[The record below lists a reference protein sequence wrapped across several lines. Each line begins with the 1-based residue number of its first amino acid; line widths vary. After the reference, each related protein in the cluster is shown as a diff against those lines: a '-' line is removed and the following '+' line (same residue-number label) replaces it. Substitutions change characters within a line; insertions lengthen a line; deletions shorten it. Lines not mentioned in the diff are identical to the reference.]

1 MLAIKNL
8 FRNKLRTL
16 LNIIGVTLAIVSL
29 IILTSLG
36 SGLLDT
42 GEQVLKDSSMHLWM
56 KGRPVDLKT
65 QYIQSSEAR
74 ISDVHQISTQIQ
86 ADPRV
91 NLSNPLLAEIVYAY
105 KDGEDPKAVF
115 GLGVDTGG
123 SDEGMVKISGGKRIS
138 TSTLYNSG
146 TYDGPFTSEVL
157 VDSRAAHL
165 LGVEV
170 GDTIFAGKTISDAR
184 NRQFKVVGI
193 SDSLSTFSINAMVI
207 FPFPEFQLITGN
219 HNHDSASMIIVRLND
234 VNTAEQVKNDLQK
247 RYPEYQVSTNR
258 ELLNNIIKQN
268 GFFIVSASSIVILAI
283 VMGTSLIILTML
295 LSLNERKK
303 EIGILQVVGFSRLSI
318 ARSFGFEGFIISII
332 GGISGLLLSV
342 PVAEIIN
349 QIVNKM
355 TGLDELLVLDNEI
368 MLLGFSMAVIIG
380 LLSTLATIW
389 RLSTIKPIEQIRS
402 V

>member
-16 LNIIGVTLAIVSL
+16 LNIIGVTLAIISL
-29 IILTSLG
+29 VILTSLG

-74 ISDVHQISTQIQ
+74 ISDVHQISTQTQ

-91 NLSNPLLAEIVYAY
+91 NISTPLLTEIVYAY
-105 KDGEDPKAVF
+105 KNGEDPKAVF

-123 SDEGMVKISGGKRIS
+123 PLVTISSGAPIS
-138 TSTLYNSG
+138 TSTLYNGS

-318 ARSFGFEGFIISII
+318 ARNFGFEGFIISII
-332 GGISGLLLSV
+332 GGISGILLSV
-342 PVAEIIN
+342 PVAGIIN
-349 QIVNKM
+349 QIVKKM

-368 MLLGFSMAVIIG
+368 MLLGFSMALIIG
-380 LLSTLATIW
+380 LLSSLATIW
-389 RLSTIKPIEQIRS
+389 RLSTIEPMEQIRS

>member
-8 FRNKLRTL
+8 SRNKLRTL
-16 LNIIGVTLAIVSL
+16 LNIIGVTLAIISL
-29 IILTSLG
+29 VILTSLG

-74 ISDVHQISTQIQ
+74 ISDVHQICTQTQ

-91 NLSNPLLAEIVYAY
+91 NMSTPLLTEIVYAY
-105 KDGEDPKAVF
+105 KEGEDPKAVF
-115 GLGVDTGG
+115 GLGVDTHGPI
-123 SDEGMVKISGGKRIS
+123 VTISSGAPIS
-138 TSTLYNSG
+138 TSTLYNGS

-318 ARSFGFEGFIISII
+318 ARNFGFEGFIISII
-332 GGISGLLLSV
+332 GGISGILLSV
-342 PVAEIIN
+342 PVAGIIN
-349 QIVNKM
+349 QIVKKM
-355 TGLDELLVLDNEI
+355 TGLDELLVLDTKI

-389 RLSTIKPIEQIRS
+389 RLSTIEPMEQIRS

>member
-1 MLAIKNL
+1 MLAIRNL

-16 LNIIGVTLAIVSL
+16 LNIIGVTLAIISL
-29 IILTSLG
+29 VILISLG

-42 GEQVLKDSSMHLWM
+42 GEQVLEDSTMHLWI

-65 QYIQSSEAR
+65 QYIQSSQAM
-74 ISDVHQISTQIQ
+74 ISDVHQIRTQTQ

-91 NLSNPLLAEIVYAY
+91 NMATPLLTEIVYAY
-105 KDGEDPKAVF
+105 KEGEDPKAVF

-123 SDEGMVKISGGKRIS
+123 PIVTISSGAPIS
-138 TSTLYNSG
+138 TSTLYNGS

-219 HNHDSASMIIVRLND
+219 HYNDSASMIIVRLND
-234 VNTAEQVKNDLQK
+234 INTAELVKNDLRKQ
-247 RYPEYQVSTNR
+247 YPEYQVSTNR
-258 ELLNNIIKQN
+258 EFLNNIIKQN
-268 GFFIVSASSIVILAI
+268 GFFIASASSIVILAL

-318 ARSFGFEGFIISII
+318 TRSFGFEGFIISII
-332 GGISGLLLSV
+332 GGISGILLSV
-342 PVAEIIN
+342 PIAEIIN
-349 QIVNKM
+349 QIVKKM
-355 TGLDELLVLDNEI
+355 TGFDELLVLDNKI

-389 RLSTIKPIEQIRS
+389 RLSTIKPIEQIKS
-402 V
+402 I

>member
-1 MLAIKNL
+1 MLAIRNL

-16 LNIIGVTLAIVSL
+16 LNIIGVTLAIISL
-29 IILTSLG
+29 VIFTSLG
-36 SGLLDT
+36 CGLLDT
-42 GEQVLKDSSMHLWM
+42 GEQVLEDSTMHLWI
-56 KGRPVDLKT
+56 KGRPVDLNT
-65 QYIQSSEAR
+65 QYIQSSQTM
-74 ISDVHQISTQIQ
+74 ISDVHQIITQTQ

-91 NLSNPLLAEIVYAY
+91 KLSNPLLTEIVYAY
-105 KDGEDPKAVF
+105 KEGEYPKAVF
-115 GLGVDTGG
+115 GLGVNTCGD
-123 SDEGMVKISGGKRIS
+123 MVKISSGAPIS
-138 TSTLYNSG
+138 TSALYNSG

-184 NRQFKVVGI
+184 NREFKVVGI

-207 FPFPEFQLITGN
+207 FPFSEFQLITGT
-219 HNHDSASMIIVRLND
+219 HYHDSASMIIMRLND

-247 RYPEYQVSTNR
+247 QYPEYQVSTNR

-268 GFFIVSASSIVILAI
+268 GFFIASASSIVILAL

-332 GGISGLLLSV
+332 GGISGILLSV

-349 QIVNKM
+349 QIVKKM
-355 TGLDELLVLDNEI
+355 TGLDELLVLDNKI

-380 LLSTLATIW
+380 LLSTLVTIR

>member
-16 LNIIGVTLAIVSL
+16 LNIIGVTLAIISL
-29 IILTSLG
+29 VILTSLG

-42 GEQVLKDSSMHLWM
+42 GEQVLKDSSMHLWI
-56 KGRPVDLKT
+56 KGRPVDLET
-65 QYIQSSEAR
+65 QYIQSSQAR
-74 ISDVHQISTQIQ
+74 ISDVHQIRTQIQ

-91 NLSNPLLAEIVYAY
+91 SLSTPLLTEIVYAF
-105 KDGEDPKAVF
+105 KEGEDPEALF
-115 GLGVDTGG
+115 GLGVATGG
-123 SDEGMVKISGGKRIS
+123 DMVTISSGAPIS
-138 TSTLYNSG
+138 SSTLYNSG
-146 TYDGPFTSEVL
+146 TYEGPFTSEVL

-170 GDTIFAGKTISDAR
+170 GDTIFAGKTIADAR

-219 HNHDSASMIIVRLND
+219 HYHDSASMIIVRLND
-234 VNTAEQVKNDLQK
+234 VNTAEQVKNDLQEQ
-247 RYPEYQVSTNR
+247 YPEYQISTNR
-258 ELLNNIIKQN
+258 ELLDNIIKQN
-268 GFFIVSASSIVILAI
+268 GFFIVSASSIVVLAI

-318 ARSFGFEGFIISII
+318 AKNFGFEGFIISII
-332 GGISGLLLSV
+332 GGISGILLSV
-342 PVAEIIN
+342 PVAELIN
-349 QIVNKM
+349 QVVKRM
-355 TGLDELLVLDNEI
+355 TGLDELLVLDTEI

-389 RLSTIKPIEQIRS
+389 RLSTIKPMEQIRS

>member
-8 FRNKLRTL
+8 SRNKLRTL
-16 LNIIGVTLAIVSL
+16 LNIIGVTLAIISL
-29 IILTSLG
+29 VILTSLG

-74 ISDVHQISTQIQ
+74 ISDVHQISTQTQ

-91 NLSNPLLAEIVYAY
+91 NISTPLLTEIVYAY
-105 KDGEDPKAVF
+105 KNGEDPKAVF

-123 SDEGMVKISGGKRIS
+123 PLVTISSGAPIS
-138 TSTLYNSG
+138 TSTLYNGS

-318 ARSFGFEGFIISII
+318 ARNFGFEGFIISII
-332 GGISGLLLSV
+332 GGISGILLSV
-342 PVAEIIN
+342 PVAGIIN
-349 QIVNKM
+349 QIVKKM

-368 MLLGFSMAVIIG
+368 MLLGFSMALIIG
-380 LLSTLATIW
+380 LLSSLATIW
-389 RLSTIKPIEQIRS
+389 RLSTIEPMEQIRS

>member
-8 FRNKLRTL
+8 SRNKLRTL
-16 LNIIGVTLAIVSL
+16 LNIIGVTLAIISL
-29 IILTSLG
+29 VILTSLG

-74 ISDVHQISTQIQ
+74 ISDVHQIRTQIQ

-91 NLSNPLLAEIVYAY
+91 NMSTPLLTEIVYAY
-105 KDGEDPKAVF
+105 KEGEDPKAVF

-123 SDEGMVKISGGKRIS
+123 PIVTISSGAPIS
-138 TSTLYNSG
+138 TSTLYNGS

-318 ARSFGFEGFIISII
+318 ARNFGFEGFIISII
-332 GGISGLLLSV
+332 GGISGILLSV
-342 PVAEIIN
+342 PVAGIIN
-349 QIVNKM
+349 QIVKKM

-389 RLSTIKPIEQIRS
+389 RLSTIEPMEQIRS

>member
-16 LNIIGVTLAIVSL
+16 LNIIGVTLAIISL
-29 IILTSLG
+29 VILTSLG

-74 ISDVHQISTQIQ
+74 ISDVHQIRTQIQ

-91 NLSNPLLAEIVYAY
+91 NMSTPLLTEIVYAY
-105 KDGEDPKAVF
+105 KEGEDPKAVF
-115 GLGVDTGG
+115 GLGVDTRGPI
-123 SDEGMVKISGGKRIS
+123 VTISSGTPIS
-138 TSTLYNSG
+138 TSTLYNGS

-219 HNHDSASMIIVRLND
+219 HYHDSASMIIVRLND
-234 VNTAEQVKNDLQK
+234 VNTAEQVKNNLQEQ
-247 RYPEYQVSTNR
+247 YPEYQVSTNR

-268 GFFIVSASSIVILAI
+268 GFFIASASSIVILAI

-295 LSLNERKK
+295 LSLNERKR

-332 GGISGLLLSV
+332 GGISGILLSV

-349 QIVNKM
+349 QVVKRM
-355 TGLDELLVLDNEI
+355 TGLDELLVLDTKI

>member
-8 FRNKLRTL
+8 SRNKLRTL
-16 LNIIGVTLAIVSL
+16 LNIIGVTLAIISL
-29 IILTSLG
+29 VILTSLG

-42 GEQVLKDSSMHLWM
+42 GEQVLKDSSMHLWI

-65 QYIQSSEAR
+65 QYTQSSQAM
-74 ISDVHQISTQIQ
+74 ISDVHQIRTQIQ

-91 NLSNPLLAEIVYAY
+91 NMSTPLLTEIVYAY
-105 KDGEDPKAVF
+105 KEGEDPKAVF
-115 GLGVDTGG
+115 GLGVDTRGPI
-123 SDEGMVKISGGKRIS
+123 VTISSGAPIS
-138 TSTLYNSG
+138 TSTLYNGS

-170 GDTIFAGKTISDAR
+170 GDTIFAGKTIADAR
-184 NRQFKVVGI
+184 NREFKVVGI

-318 ARSFGFEGFIISII
+318 ARNFGFEGFIISII
-332 GGISGLLLSV
+332 GGISGILLSV
-342 PVAEIIN
+342 PVAGIIN
-349 QIVNKM
+349 QIVKKM

-389 RLSTIKPIEQIRS
+389 RLSTIEPMEQIRS

>member
-16 LNIIGVTLAIVSL
+16 LNIIGVTLAIISL
-29 IILTSLG
+29 VILTSLG

-56 KGRPVDLKT
+56 KGRPVDLET
-65 QYIQSSEAR
+65 QYIQSSRAM
-74 ISDVHQISTQIQ
+74 INDVHQIGTQTQ

-91 NLSNPLLAEIVYAY
+91 NMSTPLLTEIVYAF
-105 KDGEDPKAVF
+105 KEGEDPKAVF
-115 GLGVDTGG
+115 GLGVDTSGPI
-123 SDEGMVKISGGKRIS
+123 VTISSGAPIS
-138 TSTLYNSG
+138 TSTLYNGG
-146 TYDGPFTSEVL
+146 TYDGLFTSEVL

-170 GDTIFAGKTISDAR
+170 GDTIFAGKTIADAR
-184 NRQFKVVGI
+184 NREFKVVGI

-219 HNHDSASMIIVRLND
+219 HYHDSASMIIVRLND

-332 GGISGLLLSV
+332 GGISGILLSV

-349 QIVNKM
+349 QIVKKM
-355 TGLDELLVLDNEI
+355 TGLDELLVLDNKI

>member
-16 LNIIGVTLAIVSL
+16 LNIIGVTLAIISL
-29 IILTSLG
+29 VILTSLG

-74 ISDVHQISTQIQ
+74 ISDVHQIRTQIQ

-91 NLSNPLLAEIVYAY
+91 NMSTPLLTEIVYAY
-105 KDGEDPKAVF
+105 KEGEDPKAVF

-123 SDEGMVKISGGKRIS
+123 PIVTISSGAPIS
-138 TSTLYNSG
+138 TSTLYNGS

-207 FPFPEFQLITGN
+207 FPFSEFQLITGN

-318 ARSFGFEGFIISII
+318 ARNFGFEGFIISII
-332 GGISGLLLSV
+332 GGISGILLSV
-342 PVAEIIN
+342 PIAGIIN
-349 QIVNKM
+349 QIVKKM

-389 RLSTIKPIEQIRS
+389 RLSTIEPMEQIRS

>member
-8 FRNKLRTL
+8 SRNKLRTL
-16 LNIIGVTLAIVSL
+16 LNIIGVTLAIISL
-29 IILTSLG
+29 VILTSLG

-74 ISDVHQISTQIQ
+74 ISDVHQIRTQIQ

-91 NLSNPLLAEIVYAY
+91 NMSTPLLTEIVYAY
-105 KDGEDPKAVF
+105 KEGEDPKAVF
-115 GLGVDTGG
+115 GLGVDTHGPI
-123 SDEGMVKISGGKRIS
+123 VTISSGAPIS
-138 TSTLYNSG
+138 TSTLYNGS

-157 VDSRAAHL
+157 VDSRASHL

-318 ARSFGFEGFIISII
+318 ARNFGFEGFIISII
-332 GGISGLLLSV
+332 GGISGILLSV
-342 PVAEIIN
+342 PVAGIIN
-349 QIVNKM
+349 QIVKKM

-389 RLSTIKPIEQIRS
+389 RLSTIEPMEQIRS

>member
-16 LNIIGVTLAIVSL
+16 LNIIGVMLAIISL
-29 IILTSLG
+29 VILTSLG

-74 ISDVHQISTQIQ
+74 ISDVHQISTQTQ

-91 NLSNPLLAEIVYAY
+91 NISTPLLTEIVYAY
-105 KDGEDPKAVF
+105 KNGEDPKAVF

-123 SDEGMVKISGGKRIS
+123 PLVTISSGAPIS
-138 TSTLYNSG
+138 TSTLYNGS

-318 ARSFGFEGFIISII
+318 ARNFGFEGFIISII
-332 GGISGLLLSV
+332 GGISGILLSV
-342 PVAEIIN
+342 PVAGIIN
-349 QIVNKM
+349 QIVKKM

-368 MLLGFSMAVIIG
+368 MLLGFSMALIIG
-380 LLSTLATIW
+380 LLSSLATIW
-389 RLSTIKPIEQIRS
+389 RLSTIEPMEQIRS

>member
-16 LNIIGVTLAIVSL
+16 LNIIGIMLAIISL
-29 IILTSLG
+29 VILTSLG
-36 SGLLDT
+36 CGLLDT

-65 QYIQSSEAR
+65 QYIQSSQAR
-74 ISDVHQISTQIQ
+74 ISDVHQISIQ
-86 ADPRV
+86 ALADPRV
-91 NLSNPLLAEIVYAY
+91 NVSTPLLTEIVYAH
-105 KDGEDPKAVF
+105 KEGKDPKAVF

-123 SDEGMVKISGGKRIS
+123 PLVTISSGAPIS
-138 TSTLYNSG
+138 TSTLYNGG
-146 TYDGPFTSEVL
+146 TYDGPFISEVL

-184 NRQFKVVGI
+184 NRQFKVLGI
-193 SDSLSTFSINAMVI
+193 SDSLSTFSLNAMVI

-219 HNHDSASMIIVRLND
+219 HYHDSASMIIVRLND
-234 VNTAEQVKNDLQK
+234 VNTAEQVKNDLQEQ
-247 RYPEYQVSTNR
+247 YPEYQVSTNR
-258 ELLNNIIKQN
+258 EFLNNIIKQN

-295 LSLNERKK
+295 LSLNERKR

-318 ARSFGFEGFIISII
+318 ARNFGFEGFIISVI
-332 GGISGLLLSV
+332 GGISGILLSV
-342 PVAEIIN
+342 PVAGIIN
-349 QIVNKM
+349 QIVKRM
-355 TGLDELLVLDNEI
+355 TGLDELLVLDTKI

-380 LLSTLATIW
+380 LLSSLATIW
-389 RLSTIKPIEQIRS
+389 RLSTIKPMEQIRS